1 MSRRILRTL
10 FLPSS
15 GYNNI
20 SSLILLLLCSSTVN
34 SDSHSLRYYYTGV
47 SAPGSGLPEFSISG
61 YVDDRQIDKYSSDSR
76 KNIPVAQ
83 WMNKK
88 DPEYWER
95 ETKIAKQTERWFRH
109 DVRTA
114 MSRFNQ
120 TGGFHFYQVM
130 YGCELCDDG
139 SIRGYEQHGYDGRE
153 FLSLDTKTW
162 TYIPTM
168 AEAQISTQRSN
179 SPGVQAGEKSKH
191 YLENECIQALKEY
204 VEFGREDLERRVRP
218 QVKVSG
224 QERDGILTLHCQA
237 YGFHPKPV
245 DVKWMKN
252 EEDDLPTYQRTN
264 TLPNPD
270 GTNQIRVSAEV
281 IPKEGDSYSCYVDHS
296 SLEEPLL
303 VRWEP
308 TKPSSWV
315 IPVAVAVVV
324 IALLVAGVGGYFL
337 YRKKK
342 DGYKTTG
349 TSDTSSDQ
357 SSIAAKA

>member
-120 TGGFHFYQVM
+120 TGGFHSYQVM
-130 YGCELCDDG
+130 YGCELRDDG

-153 FLSLDTKTW
+153 FLSLDTQTG

-168 AEAQISTQRSN
+168 AEAQITTQKIN
-179 SPGVQAGEKSKH
+179 SPDVHAGKRSTH
-191 YLENECIQALKEY
+191 YLMNDCIQALMEY
-204 VEFGREDLERRVRP
+204 VEYGREDLERRVRP

-252 EEDDLPTYQRTN
+252 EEDDLPAYQTTQ

-270 GTNQIRVSAEV
+270 GTYQIRVSAEV

-308 TKPSSWV
+308 TKPISVVMLAV
-315 IPVAVAVVV
+315 IAVLVV
-324 IALLVAGVGGYFL
+324 ITLLGAGVGGFFL
-337 YRKKK
+337 YKKRKY
-342 DGYKTTG
+342 DYKA
-349 TSDTSSDQ
+349 TSSEY
-357 SSIAAKA
+357 SP